1 MSSTCEET
9 DDKADFDFEESYL
22 HSRGRHFPKKQH
34 KQKTANVAQSA
45 VWYIFIRSTRQPV
58 PVRNLF

>member
-9 DDKADFDFEESYL
+9 DDKEDFDFEESYL
-22 HSRGRHFPKKQH
+22 HSRGRNFPKKQH

-45 VWYIFIRSTRQPV
+45 VR
-58 PVRNLF
+58 